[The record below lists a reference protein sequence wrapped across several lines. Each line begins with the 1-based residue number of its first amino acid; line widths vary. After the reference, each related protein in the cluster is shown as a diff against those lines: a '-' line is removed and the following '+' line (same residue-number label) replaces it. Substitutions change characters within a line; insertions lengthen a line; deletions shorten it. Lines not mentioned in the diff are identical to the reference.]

1 MIAVLMAIV
10 AVVMAGLLLVAA
22 IVALAP
28 VVPVVPIA
36 ALLVAIAAP
45 IMAVI
50 VIGEGRGSCQQARRH
65 QCRKKGFDVHVN
77 SL

>member
-28 VVPVVPIA
+28 VVPIA
-36 ALLVAIAAP
+36 ALLVALAAP

-65 QCRKKGFDVHVN
+65 QCRKKGFDVHVD